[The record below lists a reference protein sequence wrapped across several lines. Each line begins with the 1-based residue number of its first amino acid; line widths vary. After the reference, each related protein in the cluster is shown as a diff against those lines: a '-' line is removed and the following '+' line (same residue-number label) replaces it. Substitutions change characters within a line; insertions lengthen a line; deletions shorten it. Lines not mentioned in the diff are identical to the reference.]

1 MMSENPAPSDTDKSV
16 QHQPSETAM
25 ATATMRAIAAHD
37 EREEIRGADNL
48 AELFL
53 SEDRLTTVKD
63 PVVRQWVLKNK
74 TAPGAYEFM
83 IARTA
88 FFDHAVKDALLHHL
102 PQLVLL
108 GAGYD
113 SRSYRFKDLAETTHI
128 FELDAAPT
136 QQRKQE
142 ILERAGIPMP
152 PRLTFVPID
161 FSTDD
166 LVQTLTQNGFSS
178 TERVLFIWEGVTYYL
193 TAEAVDNTLAA
204 VRSISAAGNEIC
216 FDYASLSSEALSEER
231 AKVLREHM
239 RTKHSNELTRFG
251 IPYGTLDQF
260 LGERGYQII
269 ENLDASEMEAKY
281 LTLRDGSVAGKVAT
295 LFSLVRAAISG

>member
-1 MMSENPAPSDTDKSV
+1 MMSENSAPDDANKSV
-16 QHQPSETAM
+16 QRQPSETAM

-53 SEDRLTTVKD
+53 NEDRLAPLKD
-63 PVVRQWVLKNK
+63 PATRQWVLKNR

-88 FFDHAVKDALLHHL
+88 FFDHVFKKALLHHL

-113 SRSYRFKDLAETTHI
+113 SRPYRFRELAQGTHI

-136 QQRKQE
+136 QHRKQE
-142 ILERAGIPMP
+142 ILERAGISMP
-152 PRLTFVPID
+152 PHLTFVPID

-166 LVQTLTQNGFSS
+166 LAEALTKNGFSS
-178 TERVLFIWEGVTYYL
+178 TGRALFIWEGVTYYL
-193 TAEAVDNTLAA
+193 TAEAVDHTLAA
-204 VRSISAAGNEIC
+204 VKAVSATGSEIC
-216 FDYASLSSEALSEER
+216 FDYASLSPEALREEG

-239 RTKHSNELTRFG
+239 RTRHSNEPTRFG
-251 IPYGTLDQF
+251 IPYGTLGQF
-260 LGERGYQII
+260 LGERGYQIV
-269 ENLDASEMEAKY
+269 ENLDASEMENRY
-281 LTLRDGSVAGKVAT
+281 LTLRDGSVAGEVPA

>member
-1 MMSENPAPSDTDKSV
+1 
-16 QHQPSETAM
+16 
-25 ATATMRAIAAHD
+25 MRAIAAHD

-48 AELFL
+48 AELFI

-88 FFDHAVKDALLHHL
+88 FFDHVVVEALLHRL

-113 SRSYRFKDLAETTHI
+113 SRPYRFKELVEDTHI

-152 PRLTFVPID
+152 PHLTFVPID
-161 FSTDD
+161 FSADD
-166 LVQTLTQNGFSS
+166 LAQALTRNGFSS
-178 TERVLFIWEGVTYYL
+178 AERTLFIWEGVTYYL
-193 TAEAVDNTLAA
+193 TAQAVDHTLAA
-204 VRSISAAGNEIC
+204 VKSISATGSEIC
-216 FDYASLSSEALSEER
+216 FDYASLSPEALGEQGAR
-231 AKVLREHM
+231 VLREHM
-239 RTKHSNELTRFG
+239 KSRHADEPIRFG
-251 IPYGTLDQF
+251 IPYGTLGQF
-260 LGERGYQII
+260 LGERGYQVV
-269 ENLDASEMEAKY
+269 ENLAASEMEARY
-281 LTLRDGSVAGKVAT
+281 LLLRDGSSAGKVAT